1 MSSMSGNGRTL
12 ADRHRRR
19 RNKNWSPPQKVKEA
33 FEGTQLV
40 LWCRGK
46 TAQVVS
52 RELTICHME
61 QSGETEGSK
70 DTDKRQSVSF
80 DLQPVE
86 SLTACKQ
93 V

>member
-1 MSSMSGNGRTL
+1 M
-12 ADRHRRR
+12 
-19 RNKNWSPPQKVKEA
+19 KEA

-52 RELTICHME
+52 KELTICHVE

-70 DTDKRQSVSF
+70 ETDKWQSVGF

-86 SLTACKQ
+86 SLTAWKQ